1 MWFLRAPPDG
11 SPVVGTPV
19 PSPLLDTVDV
29 LSDEV
34 AQIHPGAFA
43 ARLGQKVQRQLQR
56 WRTDRDRLAPEE
68 RQQRERLNRLRLGLL
83 YWFLHRVPDPAGES
97 VQRAALCL
105 SGGGIRSAAFALGL
119 LQGLAER
126 RLLTQFH
133 YLSTVSGGGYIGT
146 WLSSW
151 LRRARPAPPD
161 EVYRSLA
168 QRPSADDEWPQIR
181 WLRAYSEY
189 LTPRAGLM
197 SADTWTG
204 IALYIRNLLVNW
216 LIIGSLIGAVV
227 AFPKVVTIIAVR
239 TQHSAWWAWIY
250 LLVFFAASLVG
261 LSFVTRN
268 RPSWRIAN
276 ADQPGFLWRDL
287 VPIGIAALAW
297 MFFVTSEPATKG
309 KWFSISGGGAL
320 QTKLWW
326 LQGHHP
332 WWVILLAA
340 SLYLLAWFVPLI
352 SARHQGQN
360 RPSDQGWPIWASVLA
375 DLAAWLVGGVV
386 FGVVLMLGTELY
398 QSIDAMP
405 SQAAVELG
413 DPADRHSYM
422 QAICVAPAWALLGY
436 LSAEIV
442 FLGLRSYDF
451 WGDENREWFARSAGW
466 YGVAGI
472 GWMVLTS
479 LVFFGAYSL
488 REFPHTVTTLLPAGA
503 LSGMTTLLL
512 SKSSWS
518 VVSAAA
524 DGKKPHLVQIIIAIA
539 GVVFAA
545 SLLIGISTLLDLPVF
560 RNGASFLAHAEYR
573 NLTPGEVG
581 GVWAEFVG
589 ALILAAIGSYFVDIN
604 RFSLHAVYRNRLIR
618 AFLGASNQQR
628 SPDRFTGFDSYDN
641 PRLHELWPRALPPGD
656 QRPPF
661 HVINATL
668 NLVAVKNLAWQQ
680 RKAASFIM
688 TPLASGSSDVGYRDT
703 SAYGDPNGGIS
714 AGTAMAISG
723 AAKSPN
729 QGYNSSP
736 AIGFLMTLFNVR
748 LGWWLG
754 NPGPFGEATYQFD
767 GPRFALTPLIAE
779 LFGLTTDEH
788 PYVYL
793 SDGGHF
799 EDLGLYEMV
808 RRRCRFIILSDA
820 GQDADFGFE
829 DLGNAVR
836 KIWIDLGVRIE
847 FPELHR
853 LRPRARARPGDAYA
867 VRGTILY
874 PEPRAPRGHILY
886 IKPSFHGDEDAGIV
900 AYALANPSFPHE
912 TTLNQ
917 WFNEAQ
923 FESYRSLGR
932 HIFEDYCRRIEA
944 RTHNPI
950 SRVAQLF

>member
-1 MWFLRAPPDG
+1 M
-11 SPVVGTPV
+11 
-19 PSPLLDTVDV
+19 
-29 LSDEV
+29 
-34 AQIHPGAFA
+34 A
-43 ARLGQKVQRQLQR
+43 A
-56 WRTDRDRLAPEE
+56 
-68 RQQRERLNRLRLGLL
+68 N
-83 YWFLHRVPDPAGES
+83 
-97 VQRAALCL
+97 
-105 SGGGIRSAAFALGL
+105 
-119 LQGLAER
+119 
-126 RLLTQFH
+126 
-133 YLSTVSGGGYIGT
+133 
-146 WLSSW
+146 
-151 LRRARPAPPD
+151 
-161 EVYRSLA
+161 SLA
-168 QRPSADDEWPQIR
+168 C
-181 WLRAYSEY
+181 AYSEY

-320 QTKLWW
+320 VTKLWW

-332 WWVILLAA
+332 WWVIWLAA
-340 SLYLLAWFVPLI
+340 SLYLLAWVVPLI
-352 SARHQGQN
+352 SARQQGQN

-398 QSIDAMP
+398 QAIDAMP
-405 SQAAVELG
+405 PQAAVELG
-413 DPADRHSYM
+413 GPADRHSYM
-422 QAICVAPAWALLGY
+422 QAICVAPAWVLLGY

-472 GWMVLTS
+472 GWMVLTF

-512 SKSSWS
+512 GKSSWS

-524 DGKKPHLVQIIIAIA
+524 DGKKPHLVQIIIAIT

-641 PRLHELWPRALPPGD
+641 PRLHELWPRALTA
-656 QRPPF
+656 RE
-661 HVINATL
+661 INARHFT
-668 NLVAVKNLAWQQ
+668 
-680 RKAASFIM
+680 SS
-688 TPLASGSSDVGYRDT
+688 TPRST
-703 SAYGDPNGGIS
+703 
-714 AGTAMAISG
+714 
-723 AAKSPN
+723 
-729 QGYNSSP
+729 
-736 AIGFLMTLFNVR
+736 
-748 LGWWLG
+748 WL
-754 NPGPFGEATYQFD
+754 
-767 GPRFALTPLIAE
+767 
-779 LFGLTTDEH
+779 
-788 PYVYL
+788 
-793 SDGGHF
+793 
-799 EDLGLYEMV
+799 
-808 RRRCRFIILSDA
+808 
-820 GQDADFGFE
+820 
-829 DLGNAVR
+829 
-836 KIWIDLGVRIE
+836 
-847 FPELHR
+847 
-853 LRPRARARPGDAYA
+853 
-867 VRGTILY
+867 
-874 PEPRAPRGHILY
+874 
-886 IKPSFHGDEDAGIV
+886 PSK
-900 AYALANPSFPHE
+900 
-912 TTLNQ
+912 T
-917 WFNEAQ
+917 
-923 FESYRSLGR
+923 
-932 HIFEDYCRRIEA
+932 
-944 RTHNPI
+944 
-950 SRVAQLF
+950 

>member
-1 MWFLRAPPDG
+1 MWFLRASQGG
-11 SPVVGTPV
+11 SPVAGTPV
-19 PSPLLDTVDV
+19 SSPLFDTVDV

-43 ARLGQKVQRQLQR
+43 PGFGQKVQQRLLQ
-56 WRTDRDRLAPEE
+56 WRTERDLLPPGA
-68 RQQRERLNRLRLGLL
+68 RQQRERLDRLRLGLL
-83 YWFLHRVPDPAGES
+83 YRFLHRVPAVAGGS
-97 VQRAALCL
+97 VERTALCL

-126 RLLTQFH
+126 RLLSQCH

-146 WLSSW
+146 WLSAW
-151 LRRARPAPPD
+151 LRRARPNPPD
-161 EVYRSLA
+161 DIYRSLA

-216 LIIGSLIGAVV
+216 LVIGSLIGALV
-227 AFPKVVTIIAVR
+227 AFPKVVTIIAVW
-239 TQHSAWWAWIY
+239 TQHSASWAWIY
-250 LLVFFAASLVG
+250 LSIFFVASLVG

-287 VPIGIAALAW
+287 VPIGIATLAW
-297 MFFVTSEPATKG
+297 MLFVTSEPATKG
-309 KWFSISGGGAL
+309 KWLSISDGGPL
-320 QTKLWW
+320 LTKLWW
-326 LQGHHP
+326 LQGHRT
-332 WWVILLAA
+332 WWVILLGV
-340 SLYLLAWFVPLI
+340 SLYLLAWLVPLI
-352 SARHQGQN
+352 WARHEGQN
-360 RPSDQGWPIWASVLA
+360 RPSDQGWPVWASVLA
-375 DLAAWLVGGVV
+375 DLSAWLVGGVV
-386 FGVVLMLGTELY
+386 FGGFLMLGTELY
-398 QSIDAMP
+398 QAIAALP
-405 SQAAVELG
+405 SQASVELG
-413 DPADRHSYM
+413 DPADRHSFM
-422 QAICVAPAWALLGY
+422 QEICIAPAWVLLGF
-436 LSAEIV
+436 LLAEVV

-472 GWMVLTS
+472 GWMLMTF
-479 LVFFGAYSL
+479 LVFFGAYAL
-488 REFPHTVTTLLPAGA
+488 REFPHTVSALLPAGA
-503 LSGMTTLLL
+503 LSGLTTLLL
-512 SKSSWS
+512 GKSSWS
-518 VVSAAA
+518 VVSAAN
-524 DGKKPHLVQIIIAIA
+524 DGKKPYLVRIIIAIA

-545 SLLIGISTLLDLPVF
+545 SLVIGISTLLGLLVF

-573 NLTPGEVG
+573 NFTPGEIL
-581 GVWAEFVG
+581 GVWAELVG

-628 SPDRFTGFDSYDN
+628 SPDRFTGFDSNDN
-641 PRLHELWPRALPPGD
+641 PRLHELWPRALLPGD
-656 QRPPF
+656 QPPPF
-661 HVINATL
+661 HVINTTL
-668 NLVAVKNLAWQQ
+668 NLVAGKNLAWQQ

-754 NPGPFGEATYQFD
+754 NPGRFGEATYQFD
-767 GPRFALTPLIAE
+767 GPRLALAPLIAE

-847 FPELHR
+847 FPDLHR
-853 LRPRARARPGDAYA
+853 LRPRARARSGSVYA
-867 VRGTILY
+867 MRGTILY
-874 PEPRAPRGHILY
+874 PEPRAPRGNILY

-900 AYALANPSFPHE
+900 AYALANPTFPHE

-932 HIFEDYCRRIEA
+932 HIFDDYCGRIEA
-944 RTHNPI
+944 RTHNPVT
-950 SRVAQLF
+950 RVGQLF